1 MNDDEFINVGNNRC
15 SSLNIVL
22 KNEGILG
29 GPHSAHE
36 HFTLTWLFF
45 KLSRLKKVESN
56 VSVKPSHD
64 VHLHSQYVPI
74 LPYSSRSYT
83 QLADTIRDTGA
94 FSWQESCKRS
104 TNRKMALWAE
114 RVEACRSSGRTVKD
128 WCKEKV
134 NRENCHG
141 AY

>member
-74 LPYSSRSYT
+74 LPYSSRSYM
-83 QLADTIRDTGA
+83 QLADTIRDTGV

-104 TNRKMALWAE
+104 TNRKNGT
-114 RVEACRSSGRTVKD
+114 VGRTSRGVQEQWADGKRLVQG
-128 WCKEKV
+128 KSES
-134 NRENCHG
+134 
-141 AY
+141 